1 MAKNYVS
8 YGDYKELVKKVR
20 IANQRIRRITERYG
34 ENAWAVRNL
43 TDKLDNKLINAISP
57 YSGEIRI
64 RKNMNQAQL
73 NAIRKATNDFLDKSK
88 TSTLVG
94 IRRAKENVLQGLR
107 VSLSDDNIQLSDK
120 EMQSLFRIVE
130 DDDIKTT
137 VDFVG
142 ASTLWRLMI
151 NAKEKNMNENDWFNL
166 LKDYNINGND
176 LDIKNDLSRIF
187 NEYILK

>member
-1 MAKNYVS
+1 MAKKYITYGEYKDIVS
-8 YGDYKELVKKVR
+8 DVR
-20 IANQRIRRITERYG
+20 KANQRIRRIQSRYG
-34 ENAWAVRNL
+34 DNAWAVRNL
-43 TDKLDNKLINAISP
+43 TDKLDNKLIKAINP

-73 NAIRKATNDFLDKSK
+73 NAVRRATKEFLDAK

-94 IRRAKENVLQGLR
+94 IRRAKENVLSGLR
-107 VSLSDDNIQLSDK
+107 ASLSDDEVTLDDK
-120 EMQSLFRIVE
+120 EMQALFRIVE

-137 VDFVG
+137 VEFVG

-151 NAKEKNMNENDWFNL
+151 DAKEKNMNENDWFNL

-176 LDIKNDLSRIF
+176 LDIKDDLSRIF
-187 NEYILK
+187 NNYVLK

>member
-1 MAKNYVS
+1 MAKKLIS
-8 YGDYKELVKKVR
+8 YGDYKELVKRVR
-20 IANQRIRRITERYG
+20 IANQRIRRIQERYG
-34 ENAWAVRNL
+34 DNAWAVRNL

-107 VSLSDDNIQLSDK
+107 ASLSDDNIQLSDQ

-137 VDFVG
+137 VDFIG

-187 NEYILK
+187 NDYILK

>member
-8 YGDYKELVKKVR
+8 YGDYKELAKRVK

-107 VSLSDDNIQLSDK
+107 VSLSDDNIELSDK

-137 VDFVG
+137 VDFIG

>member
-1 MAKNYVS
+1 MAKKLIS
-8 YGDYKELVKKVR
+8 YGDYKELVKRVR
-20 IANQRIRRITERYG
+20 IANQRIRRIQERYG
-34 ENAWAVRNL
+34 DNAWAVRNL

-107 VSLSDDNIQLSDK
+107 VSLSDDTIQLSDQ

-137 VDFVG
+137 VDFIG

-187 NEYILK
+187 NDYILK

>member
-1 MAKNYVS
+1 MAKKIIS
-8 YGDYKELVKKVR
+8 YGDYKELVKRVK
-20 IANQRIRRITERYG
+20 IANQRIRRIQERYG
-34 ENAWAVRNL
+34 DNAWAVRNL

-107 VSLSDDNIQLSDK
+107 ASLSDDTIQLSDQ

-137 VDFVG
+137 VDFIG

>member
-1 MAKNYVS
+1 MPKNYVS
-8 YGDYKELVKKVR
+8 YGDYKELVKRVR

-137 VDFVG
+137 VDFIG

-187 NEYILK
+187 NDYILK

>member
-1 MAKNYVS
+1 MAKKYITYGEYKDIVS
-8 YGDYKELVKKVR
+8 DVR
-20 IANQRIRRITERYG
+20 KANQRIRRIQSRYG
-34 ENAWAVRNL
+34 DNAWAVRNL
-43 TDKLDNKLINAISP
+43 TDKLDNKLIKAINP

-73 NAIRKATNDFLDKSK
+73 NAVRRATKEFLDAK

-94 IRRAKENVLQGLR
+94 IRRAKENVLSGLR
-107 VSLSDDNIQLSDK
+107 ASLSDDEITLSDK

-130 DDDIKTT
+130 DEDIKTT
-137 VDFVG
+137 VEFVG

-151 NAKEKNMNENDWFNL
+151 DAKEKNMNENDWFNL

-176 LDIKNDLSRIF
+176 LDIKDDLSRIF
-187 NEYILK
+187 NNYVLK

>member
-8 YGDYKELVKKVR
+8 YGDYKELVKRVR

-57 YSGEIRI
+57 YSGEIKI

-130 DDDIKTT
+130 DEDIKTT
-137 VDFVG
+137 VDFIG

-187 NEYILK
+187 NDYILK

>member
-1 MAKNYVS
+1 MAKKLVS
-8 YGDYKELVKKVR
+8 YGDYKELVKRVR
-20 IANQRIRRITERYG
+20 IANQRIRRIQERYG
-34 ENAWAVRNL
+34 DNAWAVRNL

-137 VDFVG
+137 VDFIG

-187 NEYILK
+187 NDYILK

>member
-1 MAKNYVS
+1 MAKKYIT
-8 YGDYKELVKKVR
+8 YGEYKDIVKDVR
-20 IANQRIRRITERYG
+20 KANQRIRRIQSRYG
-34 ENAWAVRNL
+34 DNAWAVRNL
-43 TDKLDNKLINAISP
+43 TDKLDNKLIKAINP

-73 NAIRKATNDFLDKSK
+73 NAVRRATKEFLDAK

-94 IRRAKENVLQGLR
+94 IRHAKENVLSGLR
-107 VSLSDDNIQLSDK
+107 ASLSDDEITLSDK

-130 DDDIKTT
+130 DEDIKTT
-137 VDFVG
+137 VEFVG

-151 NAKEKNMNENDWFNL
+151 DAKEKNMNENDWFNL

-176 LDIKNDLSRIF
+176 LDIKDDLSRIF
-187 NEYILK
+187 NNYVLK

>member
-1 MAKNYVS
+1 MPKNYVS
-8 YGDYKELVKKVR
+8 YGDYKELVKRVR

-57 YSGEIRI
+57 YSGEIKI

-130 DDDIKTT
+130 DEDIKTT
-137 VDFVG
+137 VDFIG

-187 NEYILK
+187 NDYILK

>member
-1 MAKNYVS
+1 MPKNYVS
-8 YGDYKELVKKVR
+8 YGDYKELVKRVR

-57 YSGEIRI
+57 YSGEIKI

-94 IRRAKENVLQGLR
+94 IRRA
-107 VSLSDDNIQLSDK
+107 
-120 EMQSLFRIVE
+120 
-130 DDDIKTT
+130 
-137 VDFVG
+137 
-142 ASTLWRLMI
+142 
-151 NAKEKNMNENDWFNL
+151 
-166 LKDYNINGND
+166 
-176 LDIKNDLSRIF
+176 
-187 NEYILK
+187 

>member
-1 MAKNYVS
+1 MAKKLIS
-8 YGDYKELVKKVR
+8 YGDYKELVKRVK
-20 IANQRIRRITERYG
+20 IANQRIRRIQERYG
-34 ENAWAVRNL
+34 DNAWAVRNL

-107 VSLSDDNIQLSDK
+107 ASLSDDTIQLSDQ

-137 VDFVG
+137 VDFIG

-187 NEYILK
+187 NDYILK

>member
-1 MAKNYVS
+1 MAKKYITYGEYKDIVS
-8 YGDYKELVKKVR
+8 DVR
-20 IANQRIRRITERYG
+20 KANQRIRRIQSRYG
-34 ENAWAVRNL
+34 DNAWAVRNL
-43 TDKLDNKLINAISP
+43 TDKLDNKLIKAINP

-73 NAIRKATNDFLDKSK
+73 NAVRRATKEFLDAK

-94 IRRAKENVLQGLR
+94 IRHAKENVLSGLR
-107 VSLSDDNIQLSDK
+107 ASLSDDEITLSDK

-130 DDDIKTT
+130 DEDIKTT
-137 VDFVG
+137 VEFVG

-151 NAKEKNMNENDWFNL
+151 DAKEKNMNENDWFNL

-176 LDIKNDLSRIF
+176 LDIKDDLSRIF
-187 NEYILK
+187 NNYVLK